1 LLGFLL
7 LFAAVFVAHGRS
19 RFFLARGL
27 GKPIQRATILD
38 FAALA
43 EKRLFH
49 EFTANSRREGN
60 GGLDREGALDYN
72 RVRGK
77 TADRT
82 TLARGATD
90 PMRVIVE
97 RDKDGVSRRAA
108 QLVASLVRRR
118 PTCVLGLATG
128 GTPLGMYAELI
139 RMHRDEGLDFSR
151 VVTFNLDEYVG
162 LSGSHPHSYRH
173 FMQQNLFD
181 HVNIDPRDTHVPDGR
196 ALDFEAYCEQYERLI
211 SEEGGIDLQVLGIGG
226 DGHIAFN
233 EPGSSLGSRTRLKT
247 LTEETVRDNA
257 RFFGSE
263 KDVPR
268 LAITMGV
275 GTILESRQC
284 LLLAAGD
291 GKARAIR
298 DTIKGP
304 ITAQVTASA
313 LQLHRD
319 VIAILDEEA
328 ARLLERRDYY
338 REVERA
344 QAALQNGQ
352 LGRPSEPA

>member
-1 LLGFLL
+1 
-7 LFAAVFVAHGRS
+7 
-19 RFFLARGL
+19 
-27 GKPIQRATILD
+27 
-38 FAALA
+38 
-43 EKRLFH
+43 
-49 EFTANSRREGN
+49 
-60 GGLDREGALDYN
+60 
-72 RVRGK
+72 
-77 TADRT
+77 
-82 TLARGATD
+82 
-90 PMRVIVE
+90 MRVIVE
-97 RDKDGVSRRAA
+97 KDKDGVSRRAA
-108 QLVASLVRRR
+108 QFVANLVRRR

-128 GTPLGMYAELI
+128 STPLGLYAELI
-139 RMHRDEGLDFSR
+139 RMHREEGLDFSR

-162 LSGSHPHSYRH
+162 LSGSHPQSYRH
-173 FMQQNLFD
+173 FMQQSLFD
-181 HVNIDPRDTHVPDGR
+181 HINIDPRDTHVPDGR
-196 ALDFEAYCEQYERLI
+196 ALDFENYCEQYERMI
-211 SEEGGIDLQVLGIGG
+211 AEEGGIDLQVLGIGS

-263 KDVPR
+263 NEVPR

-291 GKARAIR
+291 SKARAIR
-298 DTIKGP
+298 DTIEGP

-319 VIAILDEEA
+319 VIAVLDEEA

-344 QAALQNGQ
+344 QAALQ
-352 LGRPSEPA
+352 SEQSGKIGMPTS